1 MRRRRFGLTVVIG
14 LCLAVL
20 PSWYAPGVAQAGE
33 GEGPPPIGSAFGCNR
48 PVSPPRCVS
57 LGDNTR
63 HFVHIDPS
71 VPIELAD
78 AVRRV
83 LAGAYEPSVLV
94 LLEDSALTYR
104 TDVIV
109 LAADHGPNGAAGW
122 TYCPPEAPQGLNA
135 HGDRWCRHQELHF
148 NLNAQYAAFFADDAS
163 RQYTACHELGHTLGL
178 RHWGNPPESNGPVA
192 ATCLNA
198 DTPNGPV
205 TLHENDR
212 QRIDAYYHPKG
223 CTPEP

>member
-1 MRRRRFGLTVVIG
+1 MRRRGFSSTVVIG
-14 LCLAVL
+14 LWLAVAL
-20 PSWYAPGVAQAGE
+20 FGYSPGVATA

-57 LGDNTR
+57 LGDN
-63 HFVHIDPS
+63 VHHYVYIDPS
-71 VPIELAD
+71 VPVELAN

-94 LLEDSALTYR
+94 LLEEPAITHR

-148 NLNAQYAAFFADDAS
+148 NLNAAYAAFFADDAS
-163 RQYTACHELGHTLGL
+163 REYIACHELGHTLGL

-198 DTPNGPV
+198 DTPDGPV

-212 QRIDAYYHPKG
+212 QRIDAYYRPAKG
-223 CTPEP
+223 RTPEA